1 MTTQT
6 TTTPAVSPLMEIALR
21 IREMRRITGFT
32 EKEMA
37 EKTGVTEAEYRS
49 YETGTV
55 DLPFT
60 FLHKC
65 SLAFGLELTDLLEGQ
80 SAKLSSYSVT
90 RRGCGLITAAE
101 DGITIRNMAALF
113 RQKLATPY
121 WVTYQYSEEL
131 QHQPIHTTTHGGQ
144 EFDLVLKGSMRVRV
158 GDHEETLHEGDSIFY
173 KSSTPHGMI
182 AVDGADCTFLA
193 MIMASTE
200 EEQAIVVRPRAVEEV
215 QPEQLLCSHFVQ
227 PVENEDGS
235 LKELHFAHEDEF
247 NFAFDIVDGIARR
260 SPDKLAM
267 LHVAN
272 DMTER
277 RFTFK
282 DMKDG
287 SSQAANYFTSLGIKR
302 GDRVMLVLKRHYQF
316 WFAILGLH
324 KLGAIAIPATNQLLA
339 HDFTYR
345 FQAAGVSAIVC
356 TADGDTA
363 HQVDLALEETGL
375 PVTKIIANGT
385 REGWHSFDDEYKLF
399 SRRYVREADAPCGK
413 DPMLMFFTSGTT
425 GYPKIAMHSYKYAL
439 GHFVTA
445 KYWHWVQP
453 DGLHFT
459 ISETGWGKALWG
471 KLYGQWL
478 CEGAVFTY
486 DFDRFDASKILPMF
500 AKYHITTFCA
510 PPTMYRMLIKQD
522 LSQYDLSSIQHATTA
537 GEALNPEVFYQFRKA
552 TGLQIAEGYGQ
563 TEMTLGIGNLTGN
576 LMKPGSMGKPIPGY
590 GIDLV
595 DPDGNPVADGVNG
608 EICIKTSGDQLPC
621 GLFLGYYQDEER
633 TKAVWHD
640 GWYHTGDLAWRDEDG
655 FYWYVGRADDVIK
668 SSGYRI
674 GPFEIENVI
683 MELPYVLECGVSAAP
698 DEIRGQVVK
707 ASIVLVPG
715 TEGTDELKK
724 RSRTTSRSIR
734 LRTNTRAS
742 LSSATNCRRP
752 SAARSSEASSDNRD
766 FSTMRRLNRTGIR
779 SICVL
784 WVTLV
789 CPNMQLRQTGMMT
802 TENHRKF
809 FLTIA
814 YFFVM
819 ILNNNKGY
827 DGEGSAQVLFQR
839 AGGWCEPVT
848 DAQNL

>member
-200 EEQAIVVRPRAVEEV
+200 AEQAIVVRPRAVEEV

-399 SRRYVREADAPCGK
+399 SRRYVREADAPCGE

-640 GWYHTGDLAWRDEDG
+640 GRPRLAGRGRLLLVCRPRGRRHQVLRLPHRAVRDRKRHHG
-655 FYWYVGRADDVIK
+655 AAVRA
-668 SSGYRI
+668 R
-674 GPFEIENVI
+674 
-683 MELPYVLECGVSAAP
+683 
-698 DEIRGQVVK
+698 
-707 ASIVLVPG
+707 
-715 TEGTDELKK
+715 
-724 RSRTTSRSIR
+724 
-734 LRTNTRAS
+734 
-742 LSSATNCRRP
+742 
-752 SAARSSEASSDNRD
+752 
-766 FSTMRRLNRTGIR
+766 MRRFRRAGRDPRAGRQGLHRPRPRHRGHGR
-779 SICVL
+779 SQKRD
-784 WVTLV
+784 
-789 CPNMQLRQTGMMT
+789 PELRQEAYGSVQIPAHRRLPRRAAEDHQRQDHPEPAVIIPTGRLYRAHAQT
-802 TENHRKF
+802 PDAVCRTLRQRQDQYRAELRK
-809 FLTIA
+809 IPA
-814 YFFVM
+814 P
-819 ILNNNKGY
+819 GPGASRH
-827 DGEGSAQVLFQR
+827 DRGS
-839 AGGWCEPVT
+839 
-848 DAQNL
+848 